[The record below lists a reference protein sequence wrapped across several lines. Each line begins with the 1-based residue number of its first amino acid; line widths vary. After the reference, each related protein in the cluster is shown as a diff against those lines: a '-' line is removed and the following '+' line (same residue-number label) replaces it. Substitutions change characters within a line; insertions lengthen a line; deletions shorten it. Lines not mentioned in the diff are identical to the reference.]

1 MIVSSLKSAITHIA
15 DEARGEEV
23 LTRCGRTLKNFQRGY
38 SGTSDCKRC
47 GSTDDFEQVREE
59 ARQMFLENKKKRE
72 LANRERR
79 ERTNQRLETH
89 RRLMEGF
96 KALLKEAEVQ
106 IIETKWQPAGG
117 SIEFEAE
124 GLKFKLS
131 GNIF

>member
-1 MIVSSLKSAITHIA
+1 MIVMSLKSSISHIA
-15 DEARGEEV
+15 DDATGEEV
-23 LTRCGRTLKNFQRGY
+23 FTRCGRPLKHFQRGY
-38 SGTSDCKRC
+38 SGETDCRKC
-47 GSTDDFEQVREE
+47 GSTDDFEQVRKE
-59 ARQMFLENKKKRE
+59 ARQAFLEDKRKRE
-72 LANRERR
+72 VANQERR